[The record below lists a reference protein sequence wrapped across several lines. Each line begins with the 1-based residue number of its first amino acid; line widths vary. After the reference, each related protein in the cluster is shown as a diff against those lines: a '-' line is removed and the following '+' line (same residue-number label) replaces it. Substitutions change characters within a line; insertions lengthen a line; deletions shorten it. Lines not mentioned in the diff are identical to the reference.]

1 MKIKMLIASALLV
14 SSFSVSATSE
24 MCKNIGEIAMNTAD
38 ARDNGISKNLAE
50 VVVKGSAKNNESA
63 EMIALAIV
71 EMVYARKDMTKEQL
85 RDVAVA
91 LCEKQEM

>member
-14 SSFSVSATSE
+14 SSFSAVATSE
-24 MCKNIGEIAMNTAD
+24 VCKNIGDIALNTA
-38 ARDNGISKNLAE
+38 AVRDNGISKNLAE
-50 VVVKGSAKNNESA
+50 VVIKGSAKDNPQVE
-63 EMIALAIV
+63 IIGLAIV

-91 LCEKQEM
+91 LCEKNGM

>member
-24 MCKNIGEIAMNTAD
+24 MCKNIGEIAINTAD
-38 ARDNGISKNLAE
+38 VRDNGISKNLAE
-50 VVVKGSAKNNESA
+50 VVIKGSAKDNTQV
-63 EMIALAIV
+63 EMIDLAIV
-71 EMVYARKDMTKEQL
+71 EVVYARKDMTKEQL

-91 LCEKQEM
+91 LCEKQGM

>member
-1 MKIKMLIASALLV
+1 MKIKMLIASVLFA
-14 SSFSVSATSE
+14 SSFVVSATSE
-24 MCKNIGEIAMNTAD
+24 VCKSIGEVAINTAD

-50 VVVKGSAKNNESA
+50 VVVKGATKNNESA
-63 EMIALAIV
+63 EMIGLAIV

-91 LCEKQEM
+91 LCEKNGM

>member
-1 MKIKMLIASALLV
+1 MKIKMLVASVLLA
-14 SSFSVSATSE
+14 SSFSAVATSE
-24 MCKNIGEIAMNTAD
+24 VCKNIGEITMSAAEV
-38 ARDNGISKNLAE
+38 RDNGISKNLAE

-63 EMIALAIV
+63 EIIGLAIV

-91 LCEKQEM
+91 LCEKNGM